1 MKHKIIYI
9 TSFKSLGV
17 LGVSLETFFKSLG
30 KNFNNICIV
39 NIDNLSLF
47 SKSKKFKI
55 SKKIKNKFPKKFKF
69 EDPLNF
75 AELDNIVNEGDLIIN
90 NISGHYKYF
99 NILYFLS
106 RRKNSQIVVSN
117 IGNVQGSMWYYWDK
131 NVNYYISLITT
142 ILPKKITAIFTFL
155 GIFRKIDIRFT
166 SNKYLHKNFY
176 RNKKKFLARPSI
188 YKEMILVKSNRFEEE
203 SNVDLSN
210 EYITLL
216 DFQPDYSEMKDATG
230 DHDKRKVNR
239 HYENTIIFLNKI
251 RKIYKKE
258 IAICIHPL
266 YDLKRISKIY
276 KNFKVY
282 KFRTKEFIK
291 KSFLVLFYDS
301 SSIIDAIINKK
312 RIIALKTDLYKGK
325 KDASSIYTD
334 IIPFKT
340 INISKSISI
349 NKLKLKNQLD
359 RKIPLYNNYLKEFA
373 QVNQKEKGNEKIIRI
388 IKKKFFNRQK
398 I

>member
-258 IAICIHPL
+258 IAICIIHFMI
-266 YDLKRISKIY
+266 LKESQKFTKILKFINLEQ
-276 KNFKVY
+276 KN
-282 KFRTKEFIK
+282 
-291 KSFLVLFYDS
+291 L
-301 SSIIDAIINKK
+301 
-312 RIIALKTDLYKGK
+312 
-325 KDASSIYTD
+325 
-334 IIPFKT
+334 
-340 INISKSISI
+340 
-349 NKLKLKNQLD
+349 LKNL
-359 RKIPLYNNYLKEFA
+359 F
-373 QVNQKEKGNEKIIRI
+373 
-388 IKKKFFNRQK
+388 
-398 I
+398 